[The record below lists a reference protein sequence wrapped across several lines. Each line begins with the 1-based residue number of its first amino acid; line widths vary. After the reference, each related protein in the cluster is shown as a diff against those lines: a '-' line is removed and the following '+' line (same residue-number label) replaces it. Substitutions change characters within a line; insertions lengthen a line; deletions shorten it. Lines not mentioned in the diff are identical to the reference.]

1 MCWNKSFFLKD
12 EKKSAAAAFSFGK
25 DVSPDLPTFLPQ
37 FSCTRQ
43 ISGESSQLLIRC
55 GGFFPAVL
63 SSRLNPP
70 PKSRLSVSSLH
81 ILPQRQ

>member
-55 GGFFPAVL
+55 GGFFPRCPQL
-63 SSRLNPP
+63 SAESP